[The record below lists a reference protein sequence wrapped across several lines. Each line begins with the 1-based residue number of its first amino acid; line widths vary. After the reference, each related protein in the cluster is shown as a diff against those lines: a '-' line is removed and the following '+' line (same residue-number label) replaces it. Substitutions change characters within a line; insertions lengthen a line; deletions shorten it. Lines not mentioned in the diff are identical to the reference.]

1 MLISPTEPKK
11 LRDAGTTSL
20 VPESYGCD
28 VLLYSPTYGPVGVQ
42 RKELSDLV
50 ASVRD
55 GRLARQLI
63 QMKQLNLVVLL
74 LEGRAKWTKDG
85 SLIGHTNWTIAQHH
99 GVIWSIQ
106 SRGIWLASTD
116 TLDDTIAWLSLFQK
130 WCAKKRHTSSLE
142 SRPAGRDEFGKEVRG
157 RDFGIH
163 LLQSFPGMGRET
175 AGNVV
180 DYFKGVPLQWT
191 VTSQELREVKG
202 IGAGRAKSLVS
213 MLGGPGEE
221 RAIMAPST
229 PPDPFPPS
237 SKDQKS
243 SASRGR
249 KSSTSRSRSQT
260 GASSTGT
267 STESI
272 DDWITLEVLEKDT

>member
-1 MLISPTEPKK
+1 M
-11 LRDAGTTSL
+11 
-20 VPESYGCD
+20 
-28 VLLYSPTYGPVGVQ
+28 LLYSPTYGPVGVQ

-85 SLIGHTNWTIAQHH
+85 SLLTNTNWTIAQHH

-142 SRPAGRDEFGKEVRG
+142 TRPAGRDEFGKEVRG

-180 DYFKGVPLQWT
+180 DHFKGVPLQWT
-191 VTSQELREVKG
+191 VTKDELKEVKG
-202 IGAGRAKSLVS
+202 IGAGRAKSLVN
-213 MLGGPGEE
+213 MLGGPGEA
-221 RAIMAPST
+221 RASMESST
-229 PPDPFPPS
+229 PKDPFPPS
-237 SKDQKS
+237 PKDRGNS
-243 SASRGR
+243 GSRGR
-249 KSSTSRSRSQT
+249 KSSGSKSRSQT
-260 GASSTGT
+260 EQSSTGRL
-267 STESI
+267 TEPI
-272 DDWITLEVLEKDT
+272 DDWITLEVLEGDT